1 MNQILNKQ
9 DIARKLTRIA
19 YQILENNYEEN
30 ELFLLGIVETGLVVA
45 ERIKVEILKINPEIQ
60 VNIIAVKINKTA
72 PIGNV
77 TYSIPI
83 EILSNKVAILTDD
96 VGNSGRTL
104 FYALQPLM
112 TILPKKIQIAVL
124 VERTHKLFPVSADFV
139 GLSLATTIHEHIS
152 VQLNEGEESA
162 YLS

>member
-19 YQILENNYEEN
+19 YQILENNYEEE
-30 ELFLLGIVETGLVVA
+30 ELFLLGIIETGVVVA
-45 ERIKVEILKINPEIQ
+45 ERIKVEIFKINPTIQ
-60 VNIIAVKINKTA
+60 VNIIAIRISKTS
-72 PIGNV
+72 PVGNIS
-77 TYSIPI
+77 YSVPI
-83 EILSNKVAILTDD
+83 EILQDKVVILTDD
-96 VGNSGRTL
+96 VGNSGKTL
-104 FYALQPLM
+104 FYSLQPLM

-152 VQLNEGEESA
+152 VVLNEAEEA
-162 YLS
+162 VYLS